1 MLLRKTLGL
10 PLALCLTAAIVP
22 AYARAQ
28 DPDSAPEKHGRK
40 YKAPPDTSH
49 IEIDVIRS
57 SNKKP
62 IVNAAVV
69 FHPVKDGK
77 DAGNLEVKT
86 DPEGKA
92 IIDVIPTGSSVL
104 VQVIADGFAT
114 FAQDYVINE
123 VSRTILVTMVRPRA
137 QVSTYTDNA
146 GKPATIQPGVQEPV
160 RTPKPA
166 PATPPATAAPSN
178 PPPPSGSGPS
188 DSGPS
193 ASASSTSSVST
204 AKLASD
210 EDPDNE

>member
-22 AYARAQ
+22 AHARAQ
-28 DPDSAPEKHGRK
+28 DPDSTPEKHGRK

-92 IIDVIPTGSSVL
+92 IIDVIPTGSDVL

-123 VSRTILVTMVRPRA
+123 ASRTIVVTMLRPRA
-137 QVSTYTDNA
+137 QVSTYTDNS
-146 GKPATIQPGVQEPV
+146 GKAATIQPGVQEPV
-160 RTPKPA
+160 RPTK
-166 PATPPATAAPSN
+166 PATPPATAAPAN
-178 PPPPSGSGPS
+178 PPPPSSGVGPS
-188 DSGPS
+188 DSEPSASGPS
-193 ASASSTSSVST
+193 ASTLSS

>member
-10 PLALCLTAAIVP
+10 PLAICLIAAIVP
-22 AYARAQ
+22 ACARAQ
-28 DPDSAPEKHGRK
+28 DADSTAEKHGRK

-49 IEIDVIRS
+49 IEIDVIRG

-86 DPEGKA
+86 NPEGKA
-92 IIDVIPTGSSVL
+92 IIDVIPTGSDVL

-114 FAQDYVINE
+114 FAQDYQINE
-123 VSRTILVTMVRPRA
+123 ASRTILVTMVRPRA

-160 RTPKPA
+160 RPKKPE
-166 PATPPATAAPSN
+166 PATPPPSSTPGT
-178 PPPPSGSGPS
+178 PPNS
-188 DSGPS
+188 SGPS
-193 ASASSTSSVST
+193 ASGPSESSPTAST